1 MKTYCFIKIRYQIK
15 YCKIIANYIF
25 KLIKIRY
32 EAWITF
38 IIWIVFF
45 IYMYLCFFQNVYFS
59 PCGMFHIST
68 VFRGG
73 KCNNVNFLVFE
84 IVCFPY
90 TLTEAYGWGKVV
102 VEFKGLWSSKMA
114 MPDLYIGTF
123 LFYSKTSR

>member
-1 MKTYCFIKIRYQIK
+1 MKPELRLLFGLCF
-15 YCKIIANYIF
+15 
-25 KLIKIRY
+25 L
-32 EAWITF
+32 F
-38 IIWIVFF
+38 IC
-45 IYMYLCFFQNVYFS
+45 IYVFFQNVYFS

-102 VEFKGLWSSKMA
+102 VEFKGL
-114 MPDLYIGTF
+114 
-123 LFYSKTSR
+123 